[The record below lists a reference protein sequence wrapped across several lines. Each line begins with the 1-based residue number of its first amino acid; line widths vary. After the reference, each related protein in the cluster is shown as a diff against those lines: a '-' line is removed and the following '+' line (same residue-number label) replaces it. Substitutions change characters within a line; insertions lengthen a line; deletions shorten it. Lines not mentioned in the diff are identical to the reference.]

1 MKEEYSQLTLPQRY
15 EISALHKA
23 GQGPTQIARIVGV
36 HRTTISREL
45 KRNTSPN
52 GYYPQAAHHR
62 AQQRQKNRCRP
73 LKWTGR
79 CRRLVEGKLRHQ
91 WSPEQIADWLGRSEG
106 ISISH
111 ERIYQ
116 HIRADRAKGGTL
128 HTQLRQRLRSK
139 PVAAKRTYKGSIP
152 DRVSIDERP
161 PVVEK
166 KQRIGDWEVDLMM
179 GGQGGG
185 ALLTLVERKSRF
197 TRIAPVESKHADH
210 VAHVLIDALQDVKQQ
225 VHTLT
230 MDNGNEF
237 AQHQNVKKGLR
248 ADVYFAHPYCA
259 WERGLNENTNGLLRQ
274 YFPKGINFKTVSQAK
289 IRHAE
294 YRLNNRPR
302 KGLEFRT
309 PNEIFHSEKA

>member
-1 MKEEYSQLTLPQRY
+1 MKEEYSQLPLPQRY

-23 GQGPTQIARIVGV
+23 GQGPTQIAQVVGV

-45 KRNTSPN
+45 KRNKSPN
-52 GYYPQAAHHR
+52 GYYPQAAHHY
-62 AQQRQKNRCRP
+62 AQQRRKDRCRP

-79 CRRLVEGKLRHQ
+79 CRQLVEGKLRHQ
-91 WSPEQIADWLGRSEG
+91 WSPEQIAHWLGRSEG

-116 HIRADRAKGGTL
+116 HIRADRAAGGIL

-139 PVAAKRTYKGSIP
+139 RVSAKKSYKGAIP
-152 DRVSIDERP
+152 NRISIDERP
-161 PVVEK
+161 AVVAEK
-166 KQRIGDWEVDLMM
+166 TRVGDWEVDLIM

-185 ALLTLVERKSRF
+185 ALLTVVERKSRF
-197 TRIAPVESKHADH
+197 TRIALVESKHADH
-210 VAHVLIDALQDVKQQ
+210 VAEVLIDALQDVKQQ

-237 AQHQNVKKGLR
+237 AQHQKVKKGLR

-289 IRHAE
+289 I
-294 YRLNNRPR
+294 
-302 KGLEFRT
+302 
-309 PNEIFHSEKA
+309 

>member
-1 MKEEYSQLTLPQRY
+1 MKGYSQLTLPQRY
-15 EISALHKA
+15 AISALYKA
-23 GQGPTQIARIVGV
+23 GHGPSVIAALVGV

-45 KRNTSPN
+45 KRNKSPH
-52 GYYPQAAHHR
+52 GYYPQAADRR
-62 AQQRQKNRCRP
+62 AQQRRTNRCRP
-73 LKWTGR
+73 RKWTGR
-79 CRRLVEGKLRHQ
+79 CRRLVEGKLCHQ
-91 WSPEQIADWLGRSEG
+91 WSPEQIADWLGRSAG

-116 HIRADRAKGGTL
+116 HIRADQAAGGTL
-128 HTQLRQRLRSK
+128 HTQLRQRLR
-139 PVAAKRTYKGSIP
+139 PKRAPTKRAYKGSIP

-161 PVVEK
+161 PIVEE

-197 TRIAPVESKHADH
+197 TRIERVDSKHADH

-230 MDNGNEF
+230 MDNGNGF

-274 YFPKGINFKTVSQAK
+274 YFPKGINFKTVTLAK
-289 IRHAE
+289 IQQAE
-294 YRLNNRPR
+294 NLLNDRPR
-302 KGLEFRT
+302 KGLGFRT
-309 PNEIFHSEKA
+309 PNEIFHNEKS